1 MSEVAAA
8 KPVLDTARP
17 VQPAE
22 RIELLDVL
30 RGFAL
35 LGILLVNWGSNY
47 LDVGALRRFCYFFF
61 DGSFRLL
68 FSFVF
73 GIGFAIQ
80 LIRAESRGRPIVP
93 RYLWRTFLLLL
104 IGAAHYTLIWDGD
117 IAYRYALIAVPLLLF
132 YKWRPPLL
140 LAAAAVALL
149 FHMAPRVNLNQVGR
163 YWLRANPELAEQER
177 QELRT
182 RQQDAAS
189 RTASRARAVAEG
201 SYAERI
207 AGFGGEFRTE
217 LEHAYRLPF
226 LKDKA
231 DLFCLFL
238 LGLWAG
244 RTRIL
249 HEPRRHPRLLGGIL
263 VTGLLVGSVGN
274 AIDVAPEW
282 IARIGIDLP
291 AWLSRWRLTF
301 DVGSLGMTAFYAATV
316 TLLFT
321 HWERAQRALSV
332 SRHAGRMSLT
342 NYIMQGV
349 ILTALSGDGSLFPRG
364 PLQDSL
370 DGGWRIALLVAVF
383 AFQVVYSRWWFKY
396 FQFGPVEWL
405 WRSLTWLRWQPFRI
419 ATTPLPVLTPVAA

>member
-1 MSEVAAA
+1 MPTAAA
-8 KPVLDTARP
+8 VPVDLARP

-30 RGFAL
+30 RGLTL

-47 LDVGALRRFCYFFF
+47 LDWSPLYVVIAFVFE
-61 DGSFRLL
+61 GSSRLL

-73 GIGFAIQ
+73 GLGFAI
-80 LIRAESRGRPIVP
+80 LLFRAETRGRSVVP
-93 RYLWRTFLLLL
+93 RYLWRMFLLLM
-104 IGAAHYTLIWDGD
+104 IGAAHYTLVWDGD
-117 IAYRYALIAVPLLLF
+117 IAYRYALIAVPLLLV
-132 YKWRPPLL
+132 YRWRPPLL

-149 FHMAPRVNLNQVGR
+149 FHMAPRVNLNQAGR

-182 RQQDAAS
+182 SQQDAAS

-217 LEHAYRLPF
+217 LEGAYRLPF

-244 RTRIL
+244 RKRIL

-263 VTGLLVGSVGN
+263 ITGLVVGSVGN
-274 AIDVAPEW
+274 TVELTPEW
-282 IARIGIDLP
+282 LERLGVDLP
-291 AWLSRWRLTF
+291 AWLTRWEALPY
-301 DVGSLGMTAFYAATV
+301 DLGSIGLTAFYVSTAA
-316 TLLFT
+316 LLFT
-321 HWERAQRALSV
+321 FWERARRAMSV
-332 SRHAGRMSLT
+332 FRHAGRMSLT

-349 ILTALSGDGSLFPRG
+349 ILTALSGGGSLFPRG
-364 PLQDSL
+364 PFLDSL
-370 DGGWRIALLVAVF
+370 DGGWRIALLVVVF
-383 AFQVVYSRWWFKY
+383 AFQVVYSRWWFQY
-396 FQFGPVEWL
+396 FQFGPIEWL
-405 WRSLTWLRWQPFRI
+405 WRSLTWLRWQPFRV
-419 ATTPLPVLTPVAA
+419 ARPPRPVLQPAAV